1 MNLTQFFILTIIL
14 VVQLKYTNDFTS
26 RKITFNFL
34 LCLTLL
40 NIVFLAFTL
49 NLKLLDFISNFL
61 GFKLA
66 SNLVLLVIG
75 LVGLLVNYLI
85 FLKIQDLQK
94 QIKKIVIEFGLR
106 NTDIN

>member
-1 MNLTQFFILTIIL
+1 MNLIQFFILTIIL

-26 RKITFNFL
+26 RKITFNVFL
-34 LCLTLL
+34 FLTLL
-40 NIVFLAFTL
+40 NIVFLAFTI

-61 GFKLA
+61 GFELA

-85 FLKIQDLQK
+85 FLKIQHLQK